1 MFSENDV
8 DWVPSKNLT
17 NIDQQ
22 DEQDHDFDSDLS
34 RTCFAAS
41 FRKSSMLSLIQ
52 SLSSDCFL
60 NKTLCLYR

>member
-41 FRKSSMLSLIQ
+41 FRKSSML
-52 SLSSDCFL
+52 
-60 NKTLCLYR
+60 

>member
-1 MFSENDV
+1 MNYFHSVGKPAYMFYVDDV

-17 NIDQQ
+17 NTDQH

-41 FRKSSMLSLIQ
+41 FRKSSLL
-52 SLSSDCFL
+52 L
-60 NKTLCLYR
+60 LY

>member
-41 FRKSSMLSLIQ
+41 FRKSSMLLEGLTFPVHFHI
-52 SLSSDCFL
+52 
-60 NKTLCLYR
+60 

>member
-41 FRKSSMLSLIQ
+41 FKKSLL
-52 SLSSDCFL
+52 LFFVF
-60 NKTLCLYR
+60 

>member
-1 MFSENDV
+1 MFYVDDV

-17 NIDQQ
+17 NTDQH

-41 FRKSSMLSLIQ
+41 FRKSSLL
-52 SLSSDCFL
+52 L
-60 NKTLCLYR
+60 LY